1 LKICIK
7 CGRSNNVTRKYCVR
21 CGASLIQPIKKEEP
35 KEVARIPEAAQPA
48 TRETTPRAET
58 PKEPPTPKPAGIITS
73 GGLAKP
79 SSIQQDR
86 VRTTEHH
93 VGKTELNKAKDAF
106 HRADQVGTEE
116 GHGGI
121 VEPRMLRASEVR
133 ELMESMVN
141 SQEAPITQPPE
152 SMVQAELS
160 PQRTSE
166 IGIAPVVTPPPV
178 EEHITSAKP
187 TLAPK
192 AEPEVKPREEE
203 AKLSPKPPP
212 RAMPVL
218 QAKEPVVEVAPPPV
232 APERVIEAADI
243 AQTRKAENKTESP
256 IARIH
261 DPKYLNDAKLGPMLL
276 DHKIVHNE
284 LKQIESELD
293 SVRLQQDTEVQKY
306 HNAAEAKK
314 IHYESLKEQLSQA
327 KQELID
333 AGKKYYESEDNRK
346 KEVASREKQLTKL
359 QRSISK
365 IEAAIDKRIHELD
378 RKK

>member
-1 LKICIK
+1 M
-7 CGRSNNVTRKYCVR
+7 R
-21 CGASLIQPIKKEEP
+21 CGASLIQPIKKEKP
-35 KEVARIPEAAQPA
+35 KEVARIPEAAQPT
-48 TRETTPRAET
+48 TRETAPRAET
-58 PKEPPTPKPAGIITS
+58 HKEPPTPKPEGIITS

-116 GHGGI
+116 GHGAI

-141 SQEAPITQPPE
+141 SREDPITQPPE

-160 PQRTSE
+160 SQRTSE
-166 IGIAPVVTPPPV
+166 TGIAPVVTPQPV
-178 EEHITSAKP
+178 EERITSAKP
-187 TLAPK
+187 IFAPK

-212 RAMPVL
+212 RAIPVL

-276 DHKIVHNE
+276 DHKIVHTE

-293 SVRLQQDTEVQKY
+293 SVRLQQDTEVQRY

-365 IEAAIDKRIHELD
+365 IEAAINKRIDELD